1 MLKDKVAVIG
11 AAMIK
16 FGRLFDKSY
25 EDIIAEAYLKAMD
38 SVDNGMESKDIQA
51 GWLGTAMGG
60 LLMDRELIT
69 GATLSYATGLEGI
82 PVTRCENL
90 CASGSDSFRNAV
102 LGIASGFYDV
112 AIVIGAEKM
121 CDKPAEQGM
130 LAEANKEGH
139 TIFNYGITA
148 PSIFGLIANRHMHEF
163 GTTKEQM
170 AKVAVKNHENG
181 TKNPDAALQFR
192 VSVEQVLKSPFVS
205 WPLGLMD
212 CCPITD
218 GAAAILLCKKELAKK
233 YTDRPVYVAGIANAT
248 SSKTENLTEF
258 ASTKLAS
265 KRAYEM
271 ANMGPE
277 QIDVAEVH
285 DCFTIAELVEYEDLG
300 FCEKG
305 QGGRFIDE
313 GRSGLEGDIA
323 VNPSGG
329 LLCKGH
335 PLGATGVAQIS
346 ELFHQLRGQADRRQR
361 QGARTGLQHNIGFM
375 HDRSVTCV
383 SVLTV

>member
-1 MLKDKVAVIG
+1 MLKDEVAIIG
-11 AAMIK
+11 AAMIR
-16 FGRLFDKSY
+16 FGRLLDKSY
-25 EDIIAEAYLKAMD
+25 EDLIAEAYLKTLET
-38 SVDNGMESKDIQA
+38 VDNGIDPKDIQA

-69 GATLSYATGLEGI
+69 GATLSHATGLEGI

-102 LGIASGFYDV
+102 LGIVSGFYDM
-112 AIVIGAEKM
+112 AIVVGAEKM

-148 PSIFGLIANRHMHEF
+148 PSIFALIANRHMYEY
-163 GTTKEQM
+163 GTKKDQM

-181 TKNPDAALQFR
+181 AKNPDAALNFR
-192 VSVEQVLKSPFVS
+192 ISIEQVLKSPFVS
-205 WPLGLMD
+205 WPLGLLD

-218 GAAAILLCKKELAKK
+218 GAAAIILCKKDLAKK

-258 ASTKLAS
+258 VSTKLAS
-265 KRAYEM
+265 RNAFDM
-271 ANMGPE
+271 AKIKPE
-277 QIDVAEVH
+277 EVDVAEVH
-285 DCFTIAELVEYEDLG
+285 DCFTIAELIEYEDLG
-300 FCEKG
+300 FCQKG
-305 QGGRFIDE
+305 QGGRFIDD
-313 GRSGLEGDIA
+313 GRSGLDGDVA

-346 ELFHQLRGQADRRQR
+346 ELFHQLRGEAGERQR
-361 QGARTGLQHNIGFM
+361 KGAKVGLQHNIGFM

-383 SVLTV
+383 SILTT